1 MMAEKETAHNA
12 FQAIKNKWKQ
22 DASKFG
28 SPLPVTKAQSQFPR
42 RLSQSSPYFE
52 EPSTNEEAEEPQLK
66 LNSQDLNEETADNN
80 REPESTQK
88 LKHVAYEF
96 LNKYSSTVEEK
107 NQTKDLRS
115 VSLRTFPTKTHA
127 ATNIQLDSPSK
138 TSRGG
143 KMVRGFIHRVGSLRG
158 SFTNHRLQKHETDE
172 VDSND
177 EVLKYPNKL
186 IGKDRMESASD
197 VNSGGESQSDSAIPK
212 PLESKNSAKKSP
224 SKLNKVNLAQ
234 SFKKSSFGSGVSG
247 QKSPSKARKENATHT
262 FQKIIIQ
269 KTFMTEV
276 PSPKSP
282 KKSKKEK
289 VGGPFQKSTAS
300 TPTVQIVNAEVS
312 TATSPTKAKKV
323 SVGQPK
329 EKSLSSIL
337 SFESI
342 KKNSTQATSNSI
354 DENPVKISEITTDSD
369 HSRTLVADVEKRN
382 DPQSSRTPN
391 HAFSTGKVSVVTS
404 TMQVADAA
412 KAGSS
417 TVVPHSSAF
426 TNCDAAVKRS
436 RRKSLRRLKSPG
448 IIVRRQQQRQ
458 PLPPG
463 FTIPVFTHSEYEEE
477 TIRSALHRNAFFAD
491 VPNSQLLQLISAF
504 EPCKFEAGDIIVNQG
519 DEGDCFYI
527 MQSGLV
533 EFTVNEEHVGT
544 GERGTSFG
552 ELSLL
557 YSCLRGATV
566 LAMDETHL
574 LRVDK
579 STFRYLMQPQL
590 EQAARQKWRLLRGV
604 SFLEHLRSSDFSKLS
619 AVMKPVM
626 FRPGDKLV
634 KKGEKGNALYIVGE
648 GRVRR
653 NTDTTDQTL
662 STGAYF
668 GEHAL
673 TTEEP
678 YKYSV
683 IALTQGLLF
692 SIDRESCED
701 VLGSMTDLRVKTH
714 DFHRL
719 SEIKFIQTVV
729 KQDTHQ
735 LAALAKLIREKR
747 FEKGEN
753 ILVERETSKAALY
766 IIREGRVLLQAYGK
780 ADEIIGCERVFGE
793 ALMQRAASR
802 SKKSAKSPYTVT
814 ATQSC
819 VCGILTLKDFWTVC
833 VTDDFVKTK
842 EKDKEEKEGK
852 MHLKDQEPPSLPT
865 VRPSMELKDLQ
876 KHYLLGEG
884 SFGQVWLVSDS
895 AIKDSC
901 KTYAMKI
908 QSKSYLVEQNQV
920 EACIQEKAT
929 MQNLSHSFL
938 ITLYKTFQDEKFVYM
953 LLDFAQGGELF
964 SLMHEEDA
972 SKLSD
977 YQAKFY
983 AICLADAL
991 AYMHRNKYVY
1001 RDMKPENV
1009 MLDSQGYAKLIDFGF
1024 CKLLLDEKTF
1034 TMCGTPGYLPPEVV
1048 QTLGHSFSADWWS
1061 LGILIYEMLTGE
1073 SPFYYEGI
1081 DQMALFE
1088 SIVHD
1093 DYALP
1098 SGVSQ
1103 LATDIIGRLLVKD
1116 PALRLG
1122 SMDRGDSEI
1131 LEHAWFDE
1139 LDINAL
1145 RHRAPSVK
1153 VPWIPEVEGPFD
1165 TCYFNDWSD
1174 LQHLTVDNSFSSANN
1189 SELSQRDAKLF
1200 EGQF

>member
-1 MMAEKETAHNA
+1 
-12 FQAIKNKWKQ
+12 
-22 DASKFG
+22 
-28 SPLPVTKAQSQFPR
+28 
-42 RLSQSSPYFE
+42 
-52 EPSTNEEAEEPQLK
+52 
-66 LNSQDLNEETADNN
+66 
-80 REPESTQK
+80 
-88 LKHVAYEF
+88 
-96 LNKYSSTVEEK
+96 
-107 NQTKDLRS
+107 
-115 VSLRTFPTKTHA
+115 
-127 ATNIQLDSPSK
+127 
-138 TSRGG
+138 
-143 KMVRGFIHRVGSLRG
+143 LRG
-158 SFTNHRLQKHETDE
+158 SFTNHRLQKQGTDGA
-172 VDSND
+172 DSKDGIVN
-177 EVLKYPNKL
+177 YPNKL
-186 IGKDRMESASD
+186 LGEDRIDGESD
-197 VNSGGESQSDSAIPK
+197 VNSVGGESEFQTTLSK
-212 PLESKNSAKKSP
+212 PLEPETLANKSP
-224 SKLNKVNLAQ
+224 SKSKKMAFAQ
-234 SFKKSSFGSGVSG
+234 SFKKSSLGSGVSKP
-247 QKSPSKARKENATHT
+247 KSPSKARKENASQP
-262 FQKIIIQ
+262 FQKIIIP

-276 PSPKSP
+276 SSSTKSP
-282 KKSKKEK
+282 IKSKKES
-289 VGGPFQKSTAS
+289 VGRPFQKSSAS
-300 TPTVQIVNAEVS
+300 TPTVQVVTAEVP
-312 TATSPTKAKKV
+312 TATSPTKGKKA
-323 SVGQPK
+323 SVGQTN
-329 EKSLSSIL
+329 EKSLSSVPSL
-337 SFESI
+337 ESVEKTSTHATSNFI
-342 KKNSTQATSNSI
+342 GEIPVRTSEITPDSVHSDTSPPVVKDVEKKNSTQ
-354 DENPVKISEITTDSD
+354 
-369 HSRTLVADVEKRN
+369 
-382 DPQSSRTPN
+382 SSRKPN
-391 HAFSTGKVSVVTS
+391 DVVTAGNVPVVTSS
-404 TMQVADAA
+404 TMQVTDTA
-412 KAGSS
+412 KTGSS
-417 TVVPHSSAF
+417 SVVPNSS
-426 TNCDAAVKRS
+426 TSDNCESVVKRS

-463 FTIPVFTHSEYEEE
+463 FTIPVFTHAEYEDE

-491 VPNSQLLQLISAF
+491 VSNSQLLQLISAF
-504 EPCKFEAGDIIVNQG
+504 EPCKFEAGDIIINQG
-519 DEGDCFYI
+519 DEGDFFYI

-557 YSCLRGATV
+557 YACPRGATV
-566 LAMDETHL
+566 LAMDDTHL
-574 LRVDK
+574 FRVDK

-604 SFLEHLRSSDFSKLS
+604 SFLEHLRSSDLSKLS

-626 FRPGDKLV
+626 CRPGDKLV
-634 KKGEKGNALYIVGE
+634 NKGDKKNALFIVGE

-653 NTDTTDQTL
+653 KTETTDQTL

-678 YKYSV
+678 YSYSV
-683 IALTQGLLF
+683 VALTQGLLF
-692 SIDRESCED
+692 SIDRKTCED
-701 VLGSMTDLRVKTH
+701 VLGSMNDLRLKTH

-719 SEIKFIQTVV
+719 SEIKFIQAVV

-766 IIREGRVLLQAYGK
+766 IIREGRVLLQTGGK
-780 ADEIIGCERVFGE
+780 PDETIGCEGVFGE
-793 ALMQRAASR
+793 VLMQRAASR

-814 ATQSC
+814 AIQNC
-819 VCGILTLKDFWTVC
+819 VCGVLTLKDFWTVC
-833 VTDDFVKTK
+833 VTDAFVKTK
-842 EKDKEEKEGK
+842 EKDKDDKECK
-852 MHLKDQEPPSLPT
+852 TTLIDQEPLSLPT
-865 VRPSMELKDLQ
+865 VRQSMDLKDLQ
-876 KHYLLGEG
+876 RHYILGEG

-895 AIKDSC
+895 VVKDSC
-901 KTYAMKI
+901 QTYALKI
-908 QSKSYLVEQNQV
+908 QSKSYLVEENQV
-920 EACIQEKAT
+920 EACIQEKVT

-972 SKLSD
+972 TKLSE

-1009 MLDSQGYAKLIDFGF
+1009 MIDNQGYVKLIDFGF

-1093 DYALP
+1093 DYAP
-1098 SGVSQ
+1098 PVGVSQ
-1103 LATDIIGRLLVKD
+1103 LATDILGRLLVKD

-1131 LEHAWFDE
+1131 LEHAWFDD

-1145 RHRAPSVK
+1145 RHRASNVK
-1153 VPWIPEVEGPFD
+1153 VPWIPEVEGPLD

-1174 LQHLTVDNSFSSANN
+1174 LQHFTVDNSVSIANS